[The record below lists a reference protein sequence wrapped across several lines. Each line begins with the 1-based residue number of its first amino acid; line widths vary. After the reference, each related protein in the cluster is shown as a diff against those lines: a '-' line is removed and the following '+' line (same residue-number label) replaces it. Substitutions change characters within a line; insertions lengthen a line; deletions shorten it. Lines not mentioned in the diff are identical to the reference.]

1 MLYNKEPFEICWTPG
16 SLEIEGLS
24 FIWIIYVMSLSVLY
38 VKCRKKINQ
47 VSITQFVL

>member
-1 MLYNKEPFEICWTPG
+1 M
-16 SLEIEGLS
+16 
-24 FIWIIYVMSLSVLY
+24 FILWIIYVMSLSVLY